1 MLNQQ
6 IEEVK
11 DTNQIILFAV
21 KVKVDN
27 TKDKILVK
35 DISVSDSTHA
45 YIYKNFD
52 FLKTVNYNVFT
63 DRRAEDL
70 NFVFPISIS
79 VVNVKKEPE
88 PYLPSINF
96 SKNIL
101 NYLFFKDYDND
112 LIADYIFIPGINTV
126 FFQEEQ
132 W

>member
-1 MLNQQ
+1 MEK
-6 IEEVK
+6 IK

-27 TKDKILVK
+27 TKDKIVVK
-35 DISVSDSTHA
+35 DISVSDSTHV

-63 DRRAEDL
+63 DRRAKDL

-79 VVNVKKEPE
+79 VVNVKKKPD

-101 NYLFFKDYDND
+101 NYLFF
-112 LIADYIFIPGINTV
+112 
-126 FFQEEQ
+126 
-132 W
+132 